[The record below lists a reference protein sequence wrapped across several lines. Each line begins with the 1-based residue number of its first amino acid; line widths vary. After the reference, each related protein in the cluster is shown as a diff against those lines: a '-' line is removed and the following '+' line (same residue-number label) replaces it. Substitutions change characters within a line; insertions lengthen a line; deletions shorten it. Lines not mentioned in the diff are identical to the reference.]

1 MISAGLMNEGSTYPS
16 IVTIIEERMPMDKF
30 FLNQQEVALVIID
43 IQDKLAAVM
52 RHKEQVVTHCLHL
65 IILAKLLQIPI
76 LLTEQYPKGLGP
88 TISEI
93 KEALPEY
100 APFEK
105 TAFNGCQEAGFL
117 EKVASTGRKKLLLT
131 GMETHVCVLQT
142 SLGLMKQGYSVQVVQ
157 DAVCSRTKNN
167 FRSGLEYMRDAG
179 TVITNTETVLFQI
192 LDRAGTEAFK
202 VISQRIK

>member
-1 MISAGLMNEGSTYPS
+1 MDDGSTYPS
-16 IVTIIEERMPMDKF
+16 IVTIIEERTPMDKF
-30 FLNQQEVALVIID
+30 LLHQQEVALVIID

-52 RHKEQVVTHCLHL
+52 KHKDQVVNNCLHL
-65 IILAKLLQIPI
+65 VELARFLQIPI

-88 TISEI
+88 TAPEI

-105 TAFNGCQEAGFL
+105 MTFNCCQEAGFL
-117 EKVASTGRKKLLLT
+117 EKVVSTGRKKLLLT

-157 DAVCSRTKNN
+157 DAVCSRAKNN

-192 LDRAGTEAFK
+192 LERAGTEAFK